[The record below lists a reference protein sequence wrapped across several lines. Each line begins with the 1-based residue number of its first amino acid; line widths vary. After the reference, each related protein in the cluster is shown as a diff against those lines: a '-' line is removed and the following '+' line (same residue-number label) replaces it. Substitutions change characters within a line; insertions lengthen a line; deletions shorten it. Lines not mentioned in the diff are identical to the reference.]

1 MLNVMLLL
9 GFMVDFFLLEVGN
22 RLLDNVYKLS
32 LQIFL
37 FTMFF
42 NIRFRNSGNAVE
54 MCIRF
59 NSIMLLN
66 RVTDW
71 MCLGEGQQ
79 GLPAMGMQF
88 RYTY

>member
-37 FTMFF
+37 LTMFF

-54 MCIRF
+54 MCIRL
-59 NSIMLLN
+59 NYLMLVK
-66 RVTDW
+66 RVTD
-71 MCLGEGQQ
+71 
-79 GLPAMGMQF
+79 
-88 RYTY
+88 